1 MVCFGLYT
9 KTDNLASYSKLK
21 RNKKKVSQRKLMI
34 KVNIIPLFLLR
45 NIGTLIKV
53 IYTNPYVPEK

>member
-21 RNKKKVSQRKLMI
+21 NNEKKVSQRELMI
-34 KVNIIPLFLLR
+34 KVNIIPLFYYAISEL
-45 NIGTLIKV
+45 
-53 IYTNPYVPEK
+53 